1 MKPSPLLLALAF
13 LAAVSAP
20 AATRYVDAASTNA
33 IPPYTNWLTAA
44 AVIQDAVDAAVA
56 GDEVLVTNGV
66 YATGGKP
73 MPSYGHPTNRVA
85 MNKPLVLRSINGPE
99 QTVIEGNQVPFE
111 VSPIDSVRCVYL
123 ARGATLIGFT
133 LTKGGAWEWGNDEFD
148 MSGGGIYSES
158 GTVVVSNCVLIDNMA
173 GWSGGGTYRGR
184 FYNCTLQGNHC
195 TLAGP
200 GGLGGGAD
208 NATLIGCTL
217 SLNSAQS
224 GGGTYSCMLSNC
236 VLASNHATN
245 DGGGAALSTLNNC
258 TLRNNSAYA
267 VGGGA
272 HGGMLNNCTVKS
284 NSCVNGGG
292 GVYQAVLNNCT
303 LTGNL
308 ATDYESYGGGAAG
321 GTLNNCTLTGN
332 SAFQGGGVIGGTL
345 KNCIVYQNTANSGA
359 NFAIST
365 LSYCS
370 TTPLPTDGTGNITN
384 EPAFV
389 DLAGG
394 NLRLQAGSPCINAGT
409 NAYVTSRT
417 DLDGRPRIVGA
428 SVDMG
433 AYEFQGEFTNWLAQF
448 SLPTDGTADF
458 TDPDGDRFNNWQEYC
473 CLTDPT
479 NALSFLRLLPPA
491 PAGADVTLTWPSA
504 PARNYALEWSTNLF
518 ASSFTPLATN
528 LPGQPGTTT
537 FTHTNG
543 AGLGPCFYRVAVP

>member
-1 MKPSPLLLALAF
+1 MCTLNECALVDNVT
-13 LAAVSAP
+13 VS
-20 AATRYVDAASTNA
+20 
-33 IPPYTNWLTAA
+33 
-44 AVIQDAVDAAVA
+44 
-56 GDEVLVTNGV
+56 
-66 YATGGKP
+66 
-73 MPSYGHPTNRVA
+73 
-85 MNKPLVLRSINGPE
+85 
-99 QTVIEGNQVPFE
+99 
-111 VSPIDSVRCVYL
+111 
-123 ARGATLIGFT
+123 
-133 LTKGGAWEWGNDEFD
+133 
-148 MSGGGIYSES
+148 SGGGAGYS
-158 GTVVVSNCVLIDNMA
+158 
-173 GWSGGGTYRGR
+173 
-184 FYNCTLQGNHC
+184 TLNHC
-195 TLAGP
+195 TLTGNVAADGGATYDGTLNNCLLANNSADYWAG
-200 GGLGGGAD
+200 GACRGTLNDCMLTNNWAIYGGGAGE
-208 NATLIGCTL
+208 ATLNFCTVAG
-217 SLNSAQS
+217 NWADE
-224 GGGTYSCMLSNC
+224 GGGAEAAYLNNCMVFSNTAGLDGGGVAGC
-236 VLASNHATN
+236 MVSDSTLVGNRAQT
-245 DGGGAALSTLNNC
+245 GGGAASSTLNNC
-258 TLRNNSAYA
+258 TIVGNST
-267 VGGGA
+267 
-272 HGGMLNNCTVKS
+272 LS
-284 NSCVNGGG
+284 GG
-292 GVYQAVLNNCT
+292 GVAIGCA
-303 LTGNL
+303 L
-308 ATDYESYGGGAAG
+308 A
-321 GTLNNCTLTGN
+321 N
-332 SAFQGGGVIGGTL
+332 S
-345 KNCIVYQNTANSGA
+345 IVYYNWSDPEAPG
-359 NFAIST
+359 ST
-365 LSYCS
+365 DSSFDHCC
-370 TTPLPTDGTGNITN
+370 LPEDPGGTGNITN